1 MLFSP
6 DTAHLA
12 LQIALAFLLDLTLG
26 DPRWDWH
33 PVRLMGKAILAAE
46 KWIRRRPKSLFL
58 GGLGL
63 ALGLPLAS
71 AGLAWLL
78 LVLARR
84 ESTGLEFLVS
94 VILIYFCISARDL
107 RDHALA
113 VLQAVEKGD
122 LPGARKALA
131 RIVGRDTAHLD
142 RKGILRACLES
153 VAESTCDGIIAPLFF
168 AFLGGAPLALAY
180 KAVSTLDSMVGYKNE
195 KYVRLGKASARADDA
210 ANWIPARLSALLVA
224 GSACFMGLRPGAALA
239 AAWKD
244 GPRQPSPNSGWP
256 EAAYAGALGVR
267 LGGASTYQGRR
278 VVKASLGQARQTL
291 DAGRLRAG
299 IRLMLLVST
308 LATALFAFAAFL
320 SGR

>member
-6 DTAHLA
+6 DTVKLS
-12 LQIALAFLLDLTLG
+12 LEIALAFLLDLALG

-33 PVRLMGKAILAAE
+33 PVRLMGKAVLAAE
-46 KWIRRRPKSLFL
+46 IRIRRSPQSLFL
-58 GGLGL
+58 GGLFL

-71 AGLAWLL
+71 AGLAWMLL
-78 LVLARR
+78 FLAQR
-84 ESTGLEFLVS
+84 ESAGLEFLVS
-94 VILIYFCISARDL
+94 VILIYFCLSARDM
-107 RDHALA
+107 RDHAQA
-113 VLQAVEKGD
+113 VLSEVEKGD
-122 LPGARKALA
+122 LPAARKALS

-142 RKGILRACLES
+142 KKGILRACLES

-168 AFLGGAPLALAY
+168 AFLGGAPLAMAY

-224 GSACFMGLRPGAALA
+224 GAACFMGLRPGAALA

-244 GPRQPSPNSGWP
+244 GPGQPSPNSGWP

-278 VVKASLGQARQTL
+278 VLKSTLGQALQPL
-291 DAGRLRAG
+291 DAGRLRTG
-299 IRLMLLVST
+299 IRLMLAVST
-308 LATALFAFAAFL
+308 LAVLLFASAAIL
-320 SGR
+320 SGK